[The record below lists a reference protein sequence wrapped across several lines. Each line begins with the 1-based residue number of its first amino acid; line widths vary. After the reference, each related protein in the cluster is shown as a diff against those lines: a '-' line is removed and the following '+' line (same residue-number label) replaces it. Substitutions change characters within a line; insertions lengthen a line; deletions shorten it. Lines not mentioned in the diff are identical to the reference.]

1 MMGIFDSLG
10 NQPGQQNQPRNQ
22 QNQQAQM
29 QQAIQQIKQNP
40 GAVLSQAGY
49 NVPDNLLN
57 DPAAI
62 IRHLKQS
69 GQIPAQQL
77 QRFGPILQRMGL

>member
-1 MMGIFDSLG
+1 MGIFDSLG
-10 NQPGQQNQPRNQ
+10 NQPGQQNQPGSQ
-22 QNQQAQM
+22 QAQPAQM